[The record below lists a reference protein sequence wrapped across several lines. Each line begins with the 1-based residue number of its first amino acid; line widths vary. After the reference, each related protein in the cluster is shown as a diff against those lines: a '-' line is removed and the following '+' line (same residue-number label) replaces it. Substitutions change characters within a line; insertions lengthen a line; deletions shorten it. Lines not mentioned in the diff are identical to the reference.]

1 MLGEYWRG
9 GFVVLIYLILT
20 VWSVIHIFQSNA
32 APLSKAIWIVA
43 VCFLPY
49 LGFVIWLLFGPRAVK
64 RAS

>member
-20 VWSVIHIFQSNA
+20 IWSVIHIIQSNA
-32 APLSKAIWIVA
+32 APMAKAIWIVA

-49 LGFVIWLLFGPRAVK
+49 LGFVIWFLFGPRAVK